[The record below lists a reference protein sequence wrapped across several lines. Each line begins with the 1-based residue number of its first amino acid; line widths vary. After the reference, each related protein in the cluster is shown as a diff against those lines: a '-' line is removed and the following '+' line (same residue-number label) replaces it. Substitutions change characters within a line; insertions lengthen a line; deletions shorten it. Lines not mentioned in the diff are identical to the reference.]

1 MPEEKI
7 SSIADMRRTEI
18 DPETGIEHELVLCGG
33 FWIRKRAYRSDC
45 AFRPEMCDKIIEVA
59 LTGGGRAAM
68 AVACGV
74 TKKTLLTW
82 ASKIPAFKEAIEYA
96 DTISQMLDE
105 ERLMKMANGDLGK
118 EANFKAQ
125 ELRMMT
131 KYPDDYRRQTGSNI
145 SIDVSTTNNTVNLT
159 PAERQRRIM
168 EIVNH
173 AKAIPTLIQKEEEK
187 EDDEEF
193 NPNDR

>member
-1 MPEEKI
+1 MQENNNTLE
-7 SSIADMRRTEI
+7 STRRTEI

-59 LTGGGRAAM
+59 MTGGGRAAM

-82 ASKIPAFKEAIEYA
+82 ASKIPVFKEAIDYA

-105 ERLMKMANGDLGK
+105 DRLMKMANGDLGK

-131 KYPDDYRRQTGSNI
+131 KYPDDYRRQANNI
-145 SIDVSTTNNTVNLT
+145 SIDVNTTNNTINLT
-159 PAERQRRIM
+159 PQERQRRIM
-168 EIVNH
+168 EIMKQ
-173 AKAIPTLIQKEEEK
+173 AKALPVTIDSENNKN
-187 EDDEEF
+187 DNDESII
-193 NPNDR
+193 DA